1 MLATWGF
8 GRMLSASEV
17 SKLDLRLSELL
28 VGAVSTAKSETE
40 RANAAAETLAR
51 STAVQEALR
60 RHDTAALRRLTASR
74 RDVAIVLPGGE
85 GQVGLLP
92 PGPSLVRRVDVLS
105 GHVRLGAVLAV
116 VRLAPLLVGLSGSS
130 LLLTR
135 GGRILIGRNRGES
148 IATPTTQSDLELD
161 GQHYRAL
168 ATPVG
173 SFDIV
178 ALLSRH
184 QADAAV
190 RRGQERIVLA
200 VLATLAAISLL
211 GPLVVRG
218 RRARRGPNR
227 STEALA
233 LVEGVLGAVHDADAM
248 LNVVLET
255 TVAISGA
262 AGGRLTWR
270 GENAK
275 TGELAGTTQ
284 SLEMPLRDSTGAP
297 VGQLSLIA
305 PDKGF
310 DRTATKL
317 VSDVVDR
324 GIAALENVRLHHTVQ
339 RQALTDEL
347 TDLANRRRFR
357 EALRTEVARSQRNDA
372 PLSLLLADLDGFKRV
387 NDEHGHQVGDEV
399 LYAIA
404 RVIEDR
410 VRATDI
416 AARLGGDEF
425 AILLPDTPLTGATA
439 LAEKLRAA
447 LHDQHRQPQLRS
459 ITASFGA
466 AALQAG
472 ADGDD
477 LLRNADAAL
486 YSAKGS
492 GRDRIVTAE
501 LLPDPT

>member
-1 MLATWGF
+1 
-8 GRMLSASEV
+8 
-17 SKLDLRLSELL
+17 
-28 VGAVSTAKSETE
+28 
-40 RANAAAETLAR
+40 
-51 STAVQEALR
+51 
-60 RHDTAALRRLTASR
+60 
-74 RDVAIVLPGGE
+74 
-85 GQVGLLP
+85 
-92 PGPSLVRRVDVLS
+92 
-105 GHVRLGAVLAV
+105 
-116 VRLAPLLVGLSGSS
+116 
-130 LLLTR
+130 
-135 GGRILIGRNRGES
+135 
-148 IATPTTQSDLELD
+148 
-161 GQHYRAL
+161 
-168 ATPVG
+168 
-173 SFDIV
+173 
-178 ALLSRH
+178 
-184 QADAAV
+184 
-190 RRGQERIVLA
+190 
-200 VLATLAAISLL
+200 
-211 GPLVVRG
+211 
-218 RRARRGPNR
+218 
-227 STEALA
+227 
-233 LVEGVLGAVHDADAM
+233 
-248 LNVVLET
+248 
-255 TVAISGA
+255 
-262 AGGRLTWR
+262 
-270 GENAK
+270 
-275 TGELAGTTQ
+275 
-284 SLEMPLRDSTGAP
+284 MPLRDSTGAS

-324 GIAALENVRLHHTVQ
+324 GIAALENVRLHHAVQ

-357 EALRTEVARSQRNDA
+357 EALRTEVARSQRNGT

-404 RVIEDR
+404 RLIEDR

-447 LHDQHRQPQLRS
+447 LHDEHRQPQLRS

>member
-1 MLATWGF
+1 
-8 GRMLSASEV
+8 MLSSSEV
-17 SKLDLRLSELL
+17 SKLDLRLAEVVS
-28 VGAVSTAKSETE
+28 GAVSTAKGEAE
-40 RANAAAETLAR
+40 RANAAAETFAR
-51 STAVQEALR
+51 SRAVQEALLH
-60 RHDTAALRRLTASR
+60 HDKAALRRFTSSR
-74 RDVAIVLPGGE
+74 QNVAIVLPGGE
-85 GQVGLLP
+85 GQVGRLP
-92 PGPSLVRRVDVLS
+92 PGPNVVRRVDVLS

-116 VRLAPLLVGLSGSS
+116 VRLAPLLVGRSGMLV
-130 LLLTR
+130 LLAR
-135 GGRILIGRNRGES
+135 NGRILVGRNRGER
-148 IATPTTQSDLELD
+148 ITTPTTESNLELD
-161 GQHYRAL
+161 GERYRAV
-168 ATPVG
+168 AAHVG

-178 ALLSRH
+178 ALLSRR

-218 RRARRGPNR
+218 RRAHRDPNR
-227 STEALA
+227 STDALA

-248 LNVVLET
+248 LSVVLET

-270 GENAK
+270 SDNAE
-275 TGELAGTTQ
+275 TGELVGTTP
-284 SLEMPLRDSTGAP
+284 SLEIPLRDSTGAS

-324 GIAALENVRLHHTVQ
+324 GIAALESVRLHHAVQ

-357 EALRTEVARSQRNDA
+357 EALRTEVARSQGDGT

-404 RVIEDR
+404 RLMEGR

-425 AILLPDTPLTGATA
+425 AVLLPDTTLTGAIA
-439 LAEKLRAA
+439 IAEKLRAA
-447 LHDQHRQPQLRS
+447 FHDKQKQRQLRYV
-459 ITASFGA
+459 TASFGA
-466 AALQAG
+466 AELQAG
-472 ADGDD
+472 ADGDA

-501 LLPDPT
+501 PLPDPLHSG